1 MRIGPITE
9 RLALRPLDCPLLFI
23 SEIHRFAF
31 FRLPCVTYV
40 LADSDEQW
48 GEHEIDYVMFV
59 RKVCRFR
66 CMGQA
71 VELFCSLSLRHTGC
85 PPSAQPK

>member
-31 FRLPCVTYV
+31 FRLPCFTYV

-59 RKVCRFR
+59 RKVRLIR
-66 CMGQA
+66 TKG
-71 VELFCSLSLRHTGC
+71 
-85 PPSAQPK
+85 